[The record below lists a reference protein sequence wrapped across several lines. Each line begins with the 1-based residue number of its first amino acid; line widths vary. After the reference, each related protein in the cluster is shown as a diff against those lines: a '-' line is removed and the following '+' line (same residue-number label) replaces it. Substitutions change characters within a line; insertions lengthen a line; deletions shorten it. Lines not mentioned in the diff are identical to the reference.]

1 MVPSWLIRILALAAL
16 LLRTLRRRRMPQ
28 LPWQS
33 HDTMRSAEATFCRGA
48 WSEGGGPCGPC
59 GEVRC
64 VAYSRESCRDCRIPL
79 PGRIYRLMDASY
91 CRVCHEAREAELD
104 EGAFIE

>member
-1 MVPSWLIRILALAAL
+1 MKPSWLIRILALAAL
-16 LLRTLRRRRMPQ
+16 LLRTLRRRGKHQ
-28 LPWQS
+28 LPS
-33 HDTMRSAEATFCRGA
+33 
-48 WSEGGGPCGPC
+48 GPC
-59 GEVRC
+59 GEVSC
-64 VAYSRESCRDCRIPL
+64 GAYSRESCRDCRIPL